1 MHDAL
6 ARVHLSRNM
15 TTLNV
20 CPSSSPPHSRVVSRK
35 VMPMISA
42 VGIFTDKG
50 GSTNAQAN
58 GTGTSDATTDST
70 ATVHPPA
77 NAHSEHTDKDNSIN
91 QSKRLSFQAAA
102 GAIRFGANIFKGPW
116 NSSSKTVMADESTHA
131 GLAVAKDR
139 FNPSKALQKAAH
151 KLTVTRA
158 FQVNVSRLTCY
169 VSGTPLAQRELCALD
184 QLLTCHRCL
193 GISRST

>member
-1 MHDAL
+1 
-6 ARVHLSRNM
+6 
-15 TTLNV
+15 
-20 CPSSSPPHSRVVSRK
+20 
-35 VMPMISA
+35 MISA

-91 QSKRLSFQAAA
+91 PRGLTGSESQNIAATPLSRSEGSQSKRLSFQAAA